1 MSHNQKIEE
10 LKKLNQQ
17 IDKTPGF
24 AVKGLAVKA
33 QALQVELL
41 EDVHQRLEKIEQRLD
56 KIEKEISRE

>member
-1 MSHNQKIEE
+1 MYQQKIEE

-41 EDVHQRLEKIEQRLD
+41 EEMAARIGQLEKGV
-56 KIEKEISRE
+56 SRE